1 MEETKVIITTT
12 EYTHLIKTAQKYDWL
27 KAAIYKAAS
36 FRDGKFEYISSSA
49 LERALEIIEP
59 VLIQMLNGQEVDD
72 AE

>member
-27 KAAIYKAAS
+27 KTAIYKAAS

-49 LERALEIIEP
+49 LERALEMIEP
-59 VLIQMLNGQEVDD
+59 VLIQMLYGQEVDD

>member
-1 MEETKVIITTT
+1 MDDNKVTITTT
-12 EYTHLIKTAQKYDWL
+12 EYAHLIKTAQKYDWL

-59 VLIQMLNGQEVDD
+59 VLIQMLNG
-72 AE
+72 

>member
-27 KAAIYKAAS
+27 KTAIYKAAS

-49 LERALEIIEP
+49 LERALDIIEP